1 MRRVSLQM
9 RTRIIIG
16 ISSILVAGA
25 ARADRRDFVRA
36 YQYATQPAGNLEFE
50 LWNDVLAPRSG
61 GFKDAAIEHRLELEY
76 GLTDH
81 WDLALYHVFAQ
92 DPAGGYRFDSWRS
105 ETRYRLAERGE
116 WPVDVMLYFELE
128 RPAAFAEPW
137 ETEEKLILAH
147 DFGPLQLVTNLVAEE
162 KLLHAG
168 DGHLWEVDLGARYE
182 LSPSFDL
189 AGEAWTI
196 HETVAGVTTTSW
208 FAGPSI
214 SVATSRIW
222 VQLGAGFGL
231 NPGQGGSA
239 AEVRS
244 VLGFN
249 L

>member
-1 MRRVSLQM
+1 MRRAPQLRM
-9 RTRIIIG
+9 RIIIG
-16 ISSILVAGA
+16 LSSSALFASG

-50 LWNDVLAPRSG
+50 LWNDVLAPRAG
-61 GFKDAAIEHRLELEY
+61 GFKDAVLQHRLELEY

-81 WDLALYHVFAQ
+81 WDLALYHVFTQ
-92 DPAGGYRFDSWRS
+92 DPAGGFRFDSWRS

-116 WPVDVMLYFELE
+116 WPLDVMLYFELE
-128 RPAAFAEPW
+128 RPAAFALPW
-137 ETEEKLILAH
+137 VTEQKLILAR
-147 DFGPLQLVTNLVAEE
+147 DLGPLQLVTNLVAEE
-162 KLLHAG
+162 KFLQAG
-168 DGHLWEVDLGARYE
+168 DGHLWEIDLGARYE

-196 HETVAGVTTTSW
+196 HETVAGITTTSW
-208 FAGPSI
+208 FAGPSL
-214 SVATSRIW
+214 SVATSKIW

-231 NPGQGGSA
+231 NPGQSGSS